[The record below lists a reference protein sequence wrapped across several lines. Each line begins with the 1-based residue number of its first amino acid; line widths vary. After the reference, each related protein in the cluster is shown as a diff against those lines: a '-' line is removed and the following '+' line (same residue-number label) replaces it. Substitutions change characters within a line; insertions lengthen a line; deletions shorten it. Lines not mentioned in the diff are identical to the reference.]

1 MDLNLLRRTARNRV
15 KVDLVMKGVGI
26 FREEIGAEIRFNM
39 AGIKECINQPFNP
52 YRDKLLLLLDGLEEA
67 LANAVYIGFTT
78 YQTHPKEHVAGYHY
92 FETAIGGKTAYF
104 NIQVTVQNRC
114 FLYSITETLHWDFS
128 E

>member
-1 MDLNLLRRTARNRV
+1 MDLNLLRRTARDRV